1 MLVERALGQSA
12 SVASKSVILV
22 NRGTVDPGRVFD
34 AALLATAARTR
45 TLRDFRVGQNT
56 DVAAILCDFAF
67 RLALKS

>member
-1 MLVERALGQSA
+1 
-12 SVASKSVILV
+12 V
-22 NRGTVDPGRVFD
+22 NRGTADPGRVFD

-67 RLALKS
+67 HLALKS